1 MKNKSGINY
10 ILINSTAFVFLFYLL
25 NSLNVITPF
34 INIVTLLFFSCII
47 SYIIYPMYKFLSKRV
62 NNILSIVLIYLIIII
77 FILYLIYSGVNNT
90 NFIKN
95 VVELFENIFK
105 FINILNIKYN
115 LNINIDLYLER
126 IITFII
132 NNSMNI
138 IKNIIDYLSKF
149 IFVIILSTCI
159 LINID
164 YIKVFISKMKCKSL
178 IYNINDKLKNY
189 LIANIKI
196 IIVQFVEYTF
206 IFYVIGHPNYLMLGI
221 VNSINNFIPYIGSFI
236 TNVLAITT
244 ASVIDVKLLLLT
256 SIVSIILPNIDAYFI
271 TPKIHKNTNN
281 LPETLCI
288 ASVIIFGL
296 LFGIIGVILAVPTL
310 IIIIEV
316 LKYKNIVKRM

>member
-10 ILINSTAFVFLFYLL
+10 ILMNSTAFVFLFYLL
-25 NSLNVITPF
+25 NKLNVITPF
-34 INIVTLLFFSCII
+34 INIVTLLFFSCIL
-47 SYIIYPMYKFLSKRV
+47 SYIIYPIYKFLSKRI
-62 NNILSIVLIYLIIII
+62 NNILSILLIYLIIII

-164 YIKVFISKMKCKSL
+164 YIKLFISKLKYKSL

-221 VNSINNFIPYIGSFI
+221 LNSINNFIPYIGSFI

-281 LPETLCI
+281 LSETLCI
-288 ASVIIFGL
+288 TSVIIFGL
-296 LFGIIGVILAVPTL
+296 LFRIIGVILAVPTL